1 MKPSLVLLAVK
12 DPAAK
17 LQKICET
24 ALHHFSRGE
33 PLWILVP
40 EKNAQEFV
48 DALLWRLPEES
59 FLPHGSP
66 TDLITISTQK
76 PVDTP
81 HVFNLLSTPYL
92 EGAKTIYDFEDLTTV
107 EKRENSKKKYYAYR
121 DAGFSISSLPI

>member
-1 MKPSLVLLAVK
+1 MKPNLILLHVK

-17 LQKICET
+17 LQKICAT
-24 ALHHFSRGE
+24 ALQHFSQRE

-40 EKNAQEFV
+40 DKNAQEFV
-48 DALLWRLPEES
+48 DSLLWRLPEES
-59 FLPHGSP
+59 FLPHGGP

-76 PVDTP
+76 PIDTP
-81 HVFNLLSTPYL
+81 HVFNLLSSPFL

-121 DAGFSISSLPI
+121 DAGFSIRSD